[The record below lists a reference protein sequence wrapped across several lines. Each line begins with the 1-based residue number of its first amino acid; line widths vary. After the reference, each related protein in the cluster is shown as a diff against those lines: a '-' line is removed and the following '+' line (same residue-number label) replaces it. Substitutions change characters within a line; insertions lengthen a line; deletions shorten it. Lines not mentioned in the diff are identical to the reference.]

1 MEEVNT
7 FYIEK
12 DGIKYKANIITNFEI
27 YNDNYCI
34 YTIPDETTKNYN
46 VYCAKILGNN
56 LVKIENEKEKKLT
69 NKIVTELI
77 NSIKESKEESQ
88 WTKKKHLLC

>member
-1 MEEVNT
+1 MEEANV

-12 DGIKYKANIITNFEI
+12 EGIKYKANIITNFEI

-34 YTIPDETTKNYN
+34 YTIPDETAQNYN
-46 VYCAKILGNN
+46 VYCAKIVDNN
-56 LVKIENEKEKKLT
+56 LVKIENEQEQKLT

-77 NSIKESKEESQ
+77 NSIKENKEES
-88 WTKKKHLLC
+88 